1 MKSFL
6 SIDQIT
12 AEIKLHLTCIE
23 EAKIFASTVFTW
35 VQINQKHA
43 NIFIYIH
50 IYLPSAGKY
59 QFFFKNFSIIFKNSP
74 NYTDLF
80 SLLIQAT
87 NLLAQ

>member
-74 NYTDLF
+74 N
-80 SLLIQAT
+80 
-87 NLLAQ
+87 